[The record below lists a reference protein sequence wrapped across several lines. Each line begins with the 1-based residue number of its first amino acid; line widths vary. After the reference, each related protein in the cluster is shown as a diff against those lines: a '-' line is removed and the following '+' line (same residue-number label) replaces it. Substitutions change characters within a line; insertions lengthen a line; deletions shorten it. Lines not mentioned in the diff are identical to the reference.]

1 MADIKHVGRVKSNG
15 RKCAVVFRVLP
26 NDPEH
31 CLILPTE
38 NLSDEDHD
46 SVISLLESNA
56 AQTSYELGEAMQR
69 SQLRDGSIMLAR
81 FHATKRFVKIP
92 TSDVVMTPNS
102 STNIDL
108 KELNELIATQKGV
121 TVADLALGGN
131 VETIATSKDI
141 SPANTPAPVAQP
153 VAQSTEVLTDEALA
167 AQYRSQADALY
178 KEAKKLREQA
188 EELVP
193 TVKKSKVSG

>member
-1 MADIKHVGRVKSNG
+1 MADIKHVGRVKTNG

-26 NDPEH
+26 NDPDH

-46 SVISLLESNA
+46 SVISLIESNT

-81 FHATKRFVKIP
+81 FHATKRFVKMP
-92 TSDVVMTPNS
+92 TSEIDMTPNS
-102 STNIDL
+102 TTTVNL
-108 KELNELIATQKGV
+108 KELNELIAQQKGV
-121 TVADLALGGN
+121 TVADLAIGGT
-131 VETIATSKDI
+131 VETIATSQDL
-141 SPANTPAPVAQP
+141 NTQRQAPVAEAVTQESEP
-153 VAQSTEVLTDEALA
+153 VLSDEALA
-167 AQYRSQADALY
+167 ASYRSQADALY
-178 KEAKKLREQA
+178 KEAKRLREQA

-193 TVKKSKVSG
+193 TVKKTKASA

>member
-69 SQLRDGSIMLAR
+69 SQLRDGSVMLAR
-81 FHATKRFVKIP
+81 FHATKRFVKLP
-92 TSDVVMTPNS
+92 TSDIEMTPNS
-102 STNIDL
+102 STSINL
-108 KELNELIATQKGV
+108 KELNELIAQQKGV
-121 TVADLALGGN
+121 TVADLAIGART
-131 VETIATSKDI
+131 ETIAT
-141 SPANTPAPVAQP
+141 ANDVTPAKPQEPVAQP

-178 KEAKKLREQA
+178 KEAKRLREQA

-193 TVKKSKVSG
+193 TVKKSKASA